1 VPSIHHA
8 TPRIAAA
15 GDVHALCGS
24 EERLRTAF
32 DALADIDL
40 VLLAGDLTSTGS
52 VEEAAVLA
60 DACRDSAPPVC
71 AVLGNHDWHAGEQ
84 VAIAGTLQAAGVHV
98 LDRSY
103 EIFDLRGRSVG
114 VVGTKGFV
122 GGFLEDRLPD
132 FGEPLLRE
140 IYDETT
146 AETEAIE
153 HGLEQVAECDHRIV
167 LLHYAPTTSTLVGE
181 REGVWLLLGADRLAG
196 PIAKHAPDFVL
207 HGHAHAGS
215 AEGAIGAIPVYNVA
229 QSVIGRDFRVIE
241 LRETPAPV
249 AHEDRRKAGCLS
261 PGKSRPAGS

>member
-1 VPSIHHA
+1 MSSTRHA
-8 TPRIAAA
+8 RPKIAAA
-15 GDVHALCGS
+15 GDIHVLGGS
-24 EERLRTAF
+24 EERLRNAF
-32 DALADIDL
+32 DAVADVDL

-60 DACRDSAPPVC
+60 EACREYDRPVC

-84 VAIAGTLQAAGVHV
+84 DAIAGTLRAAGVHL

-103 EIFDLRGRSVG
+103 EIFELRGRSVG

-132 FGEPLLRE
+132 FGEPRLRE
-140 IYDETT
+140 IYEETT
-146 AETEAIE
+146 AETKAIE
-153 HGLEQVAECDHRIV
+153 HGLEQVADCDHRIV

-215 AEGAIGAIPVYNVA
+215 AEGAIGRIPVYNVA

-241 LRETPAPV
+241 LRETHATV
-249 AHEDRRKAGCLS
+249 ARS
-261 PGKSRPAGS
+261 